1 MRCREKNSEGYIP
14 GCNHSLSIGS
24 LLFVYLFTRMKTSR
38 GKEGKGEVKGEV
50 REPKYSSL
58 SCVQL
63 FLTPWTTAHQ
73 APLSMGFPRQ
83 EYWSG
88 LPFPSLGDLPDPGI
102 KPRSPAF
109 QADSLPTEPPGK
121 LKGAKQRKKKKK
133 KLPQMKGNT

>member
-63 FLTPWTTAHQ
+63 FLTPWTVARQ
-73 APLSMGFPRQ
+73 GPLSMGLSRQ
-83 EYWSG
+83 KYWSG
-88 LPFPSLGDLPDPGI
+88 LPFPSPGDFPNPGI
-102 KPRSPAF
+102 KLVSPALAGTF
-109 QADSLPTEPPGK
+109 FTTEPPGK
-121 LKGAKQRKKKKK
+121 PYHWDSHWLI
-133 KLPQMKGNT
+133 LINS

>member
-1 MRCREKNSEGYIP
+1 MRCMEKTSEGYTP
-14 GCNHSLSIGS
+14 GCNHSLSTGS

-38 GKEGKGEVKGEV
+38 GMEGKGEVKGEV

-63 FLTPWTTAHQ
+63 SLTPWTTARQ

-102 KPRSPAF
+102 KSRSPAL
-109 QADSLPTEPPGK
+109 QADSLPSEPPGK
-121 LKGAKQRKKKKK
+121 LKGAKQRKKR
-133 KLPQMKGNT
+133 LPQMKGNT